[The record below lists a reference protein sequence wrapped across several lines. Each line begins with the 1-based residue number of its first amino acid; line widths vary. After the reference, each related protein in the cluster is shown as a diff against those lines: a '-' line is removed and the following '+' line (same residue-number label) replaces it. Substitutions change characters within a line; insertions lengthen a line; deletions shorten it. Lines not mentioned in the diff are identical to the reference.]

1 MSLSLYKLCHDTTN
15 NNKNIIKR
23 WFLVSA
29 LNETKKNWNLMS
41 AYEAEMSDI
50 VAYERKILWRE
61 NMVLGTKTA
70 ITCVMQ

>member
-1 MSLSLYKLCHDTTN
+1 
-15 NNKNIIKR
+15 
-23 WFLVSA
+23 
-29 LNETKKNWNLMS
+29 MS